1 MIANCPTDEQLLDF
15 SLGRLAEQQSDEL
28 FNHVT
33 DCDRCQEVLVEHDAS
48 GDTLVDHLQQSA
60 ATERDNYVAED
71 GCRSAMARAL
81 AVLATTNSDEQ
92 IPDDLPDQIGDYKIL
107 RLIGRGGMGNVYL
120 AQHTRL
126 GRRVALKVIAGHR
139 AADPKMQGRFE
150 TEMQAVGQLSH
161 HNIVAALDAR
171 EVDGLAVLITEWIDG
186 LDLGEV
192 IRRTGPLSVADACRV
207 TEAVV
212 DALAAIHEAGLVH
225 RDIKPS
231 NIMLDRQGNVKLL
244 DLGLARFQDESA
256 TRRELTATGQT
267 IGTADYL
274 APEQI
279 NATSDVDGRT
289 DVYALGC
296 TLFKLLT
303 GLAPFG
309 NSQWPT
315 AFDKM
320 NAHVSENPPVLD
332 KSQYPADLV
341 QLVGNM
347 LAKQPGQRTDLAQ
360 AGKVVRR
367 HGTSADLESVIQK
380 AWTAKPQE
388 QPANS
393 GKQTE
398 AQTRPWYRRP
408 VPLAVAVAAGLSG
421 ILLGYLLGVIITIKK
436 PDGTTATLEV
446 PDGSHVKIDEEGN
459 AIVEPGG
466 TGNTQAGKDPSS
478 EVPTGRI
485 DDTER
490 IRGIWHAIDQGGWGY
505 VAISE
510 NHIGIFSATEPEQ
523 ATYELDLN
531 RRSLRMTFPFRDEE
545 PGMVMDTDYNFVNDS
560 FLVLTVRDPNS
571 SATETVRLIKL
582 DRAVLASTAAGSNTA
597 LKNALRTLE
606 VWDSGET
613 DLRSFIFPARQLNG
627 AWALSVVW
635 QTADNVLMPA
645 QYQLVMD
652 RTQFV
657 VLDGDQ
663 VVADGVVNL
672 RQGVDGLHGSFMF
685 IPPQTELPFRL
696 LRTFKVDWSRGGL
709 VRNTDEADEESSLSA
724 DDLKQW
730 PREISGLISF
740 VPLNSHSD
748 MIEIHFHPD
757 GNQQYR
763 NQQEMQAYPRL
774 TQMKLEELPLPRN
787 PVHLLASLTNPEND
801 ERAMAAA
808 VLFQMKSKYMEFSD
822 EELHSIQRWQSMFR
836 LRQLVYA
843 AHIFH
848 DANRRLPK
856 SEERQVSYQN
866 VQDEDGI
873 RRVPVENLNTYS
885 WRVALLPHL
894 GYQELYDQYR
904 FDEPWDSPN
913 NSLLLRQMPEVFRHP
928 ADSPE
933 SNETRYVGF
942 AGEAGALGQSLEQI
956 NDGTSNTLLFVESST
971 PVLWTQPQDIDF
983 DADDDLQPKLEWFLQ
998 DECNVALCDAS
1009 VRTIKT
1015 GSGSDRTTIRHLI
1028 TPSGGEFV
1036 DVDRNS
1042 IFEQR

>member
-15 SLGRLAEQQSDEL
+15 SLGRLAEEHSDEL
-28 FNHVT
+28 FHHVA
-33 DCDRCQEVLVEHDAS
+33 DCDRCQEVLVEHDA
-48 GDTLVDHLQQSA
+48 GDDTLIDHLQQSA
-60 ATERDNYVAED
+60 ATERENFVAED

-81 AVLATTNSDEQ
+81 AVLATTNSDQQ

-161 HNIVAALDAR
+161 PNIVAALDAR

-207 TEAVV
+207 IEAVV
-212 DALAAIHEAGLVH
+212 DALSAIHEAELVH

-231 NIMLDRQGNVKLL
+231 NVMLDRQGQVKLL

-303 GLAPFG
+303 GSAPFG
-309 NSQWPT
+309 GRQWPT
-315 AFDKM
+315 AFAKM
-320 NAHVSENPPVLD
+320 NAHVSEDPPVLD
-332 KSQYPADLV
+332 KSQYPADVV

-347 LAKQPGQRTDLAQ
+347 LAKQPDQRTDLPQ

-367 HGTSADLESVIQK
+367 HAAPADLESLIQK
-380 AWTAKPQE
+380 AWTAKPQDR
-388 QPANS
+388 PADS
-393 GKQTE
+393 GKQTK
-398 AQTRPWYRRP
+398 AQTLPWYRRP
-408 VPLAVAVAAGLSG
+408 VPMAVAMAAGLSG
-421 ILLGYLLGVIITIKK
+421 IVLGYLLGVIITIKK

-446 PDGSHVKIDEEGN
+446 PDGSHVTIDEEGN
-459 AIVEPGG
+459 ALVEPGG
-466 TGNTQAGKDPSS
+466 SPKQTATPA
-478 EVPTGRI
+478 
-485 DDTER
+485 DDQTATSANDAQR
-490 IRGIWHAIDQGGWGY
+490 IRGIWHAIDQVGWGY

-510 NHIGIFSATEPEQ
+510 NHIGIFSAGEPEQ
-523 ATYELDLN
+523 ATYELDPD
-531 RRSLRMTFPFRDEE
+531 RQSLRMTFPFRDDV
-545 PGMVMDTDYNFVNDS
+545 PGMVMDVDYKLTNDS
-560 FLVLTVRDPNS
+560 VLELTAHEPDGS
-571 SATETVRLIKL
+571 ETETMQLVKL
-582 DRAVLASTAAGSNTA
+582 DSAALSSTNARSNTA
-597 LKNALRTLE
+597 LKNAIRALE
-606 VWDSGET
+606 IWDSGKT
-613 DLRSFIFPARQLNG
+613 DLPSFSYPARQLNG
-627 AWALSVVW
+627 GWKLSVVW
-635 QTADNVLMPA
+635 QTSDNILVPA
-645 QYQLVMD
+645 EYQLVMD
-652 RTQFV
+652 RYRLV
-657 VLDGDQ
+657 VLSHNGDR

-672 RQGVDGLHGSFMF
+672 RQGVDGLHVSFMF
-685 IPPQTELPFRL
+685 IPPQTEIPFRL

-709 VRNTDEADEESSLSA
+709 VRNTDEAGEESSLLA

-730 PREISGLISF
+730 PREVSGLLSF
-740 VPLNSHSD
+740 LPLNSHSD
-748 MIEIHFHPD
+748 LIEVHFRPD

-774 TQMKLEELPLPRN
+774 TQMKLEELPLPED
-787 PVHLLASLTNPEND
+787 PVHLPASLTNPEND
-801 ERAMAAA
+801 DVAMAAA
-808 VLFQMKSKYMEFSD
+808 VLFQMKSEYTEFSD
-822 EELHSIQRWQSMFR
+822 EELLSIQRWQSQFR
-836 LRQLVYA
+836 LRQLAYA

-848 DANRRLPK
+848 DANKRLPK
-856 SEERQVSYQN
+856 SQERQVTYTTI
-866 VQDEDGI
+866 EDGETS
-873 RRVPVENLNTYS
+873 RRVPVSNLNAYS

-904 FDEPWDSPN
+904 FDQPWNSPA
-913 NSLLLRQMPEVFRHP
+913 NSLLFRQMPEVFRHP
-928 ADSPE
+928 ADNPE

-942 AGEAGALGQSLEQI
+942 AGGAGGLGQNLEQI
-956 NDGTSNTLLFVESST
+956 ADGTANTLLFVESST
-971 PVLWTQPQDIDF
+971 PVLWTKPQDIDF
-983 DADDDLQPKLEWFLQ
+983 DADDPLQPQLDWFLQ
-998 DECNVALCDAS
+998 DECHVAFCDAS
-1009 VRTIKT
+1009 VRAMKT
-1015 GSGSDRTTIRHLI
+1015 GSGSDRQTIRALI
-1028 TPSGGEFV
+1028 THSGGES
-1036 DVDRNS
+1036 VDRKDVL
-1042 IFEQR
+1042 QRR